1 MMLVGLTGGIGSGK
15 STVASF
21 FRELGIPVY
30 TADDE
35 AKKLMTTSKR
45 IKTKLIKEFGE
56 QTFVDEQLNRG
67 YIASI
72 VFKDAEKLAIL
83 NNIVHPEVA
92 KHFKKWA
99 SKQNAPY
106 VIQEN
111 AILFESNAASRFD
124 TIITVTAPIDL
135 RFERVLKRDD
145 TTIKQIQSRMNNQL
159 SDDERLQRSDFVI
172 ENIDLDTTKQQVLDI
187 HNQLLER
194 VKKFKNS

>member
-72 VFKDAEKLAIL
+72 VFKDAEKLATL

-92 KHFKKWA
+92 KHFKKWTV
-99 SKQNAPY
+99 KQNTQY

>member
-172 ENIDLDTTKQQVLDI
+172 ENIDWDITKQQVLDI

>member
-45 IKTKLIKEFGE
+45 VKAKLIKEFGE

-172 ENIDLDTTKQQVLDI
+172 ENIDWDITKQQVLDI

>member
-1 MMLVGLTGGIGSGK
+1 MLPPFSL
-15 STVASF
+15 F
-21 FRELGIPVY
+21 
-30 TADDE
+30 
-35 AKKLMTTSKR
+35 
-45 IKTKLIKEFGE
+45 
-56 QTFVDEQLNRG
+56 LNRG

-172 ENIDLDTTKQQVLDI
+172 ENIDWDITKQQVLDI

>member
-1 MMLVGLTGGIGSGK
+1 MLVGLTGGIGSGK

-45 IKTKLIKEFGE
+45 VKAKLIKEFGE
-56 QTFVDEQLNRG
+56 QTFVDGQLNRG

-72 VFKDAEKLAIL
+72 VFNDTAKLATL

-92 KHFKKWA
+92 KHFKKWTI
-99 SKQNAPY
+99 KHNAPY

-172 ENIDLDTTKQQVLDI
+172 ENIDWDITKQQVLDI
-187 HNQLLER
+187 HNQLLKR

>member
-1 MMLVGLTGGIGSGK
+1 MLVGLTGGIGSGK

-172 ENIDLDTTKQQVLDI
+172 ENIDWDITKQQVLDI

>member
-45 IKTKLIKEFGE
+45 IKAKLIKEFGE
-56 QTFVDEQLNRG
+56 QTFVDGQLNRG

-72 VFKDAEKLAIL
+72 VFNDTAKLATL

-92 KHFKKWA
+92 KHFKKWTV
-99 SKQNAPY
+99 KQNTQY

>member
-1 MMLVGLTGGIGSGK
+1 MMLIGLTGGIGSGK
-15 STVASF
+15 STVANF

-30 TADDE
+30 TADNE

-45 IKTKLIKEFGE
+45 IKSKLIKEFGE
-56 QTFVDEQLNRG
+56 LAFIDGQLNRG

-72 VFKDAEKLAIL
+72 VFNNVEKLATL

-135 RFERVLKRDD
+135 RFERVLKRDG
-145 TTIKQIQSRMNNQL
+145 TTIEQIQSRMNNQL

-172 ENIDLDTTKQQVLDI
+172 VNINLNTTKQQVLDI
-187 HNQLLER
+187 HNQLLKR

>member
-99 SKQNAPY
+99 SKHNAPY

-172 ENIDLDTTKQQVLDI
+172 ENIDWDITKQQVLDI

>member
-45 IKTKLIKEFGE
+45 VKAKLIKEFGE